1 MSFLNI
7 KNPKHRYNLYV
18 IYEYLIIYILD
29 TYKPDFNLLLIYLCL
44 LITFTLYDLIFLTL
58 TSIILYYY
66 YFKQNN
72 YQGLNINDYKIALQ
86 VLLVFN
92 ILIF

>member
-7 KNPKHRYNLYV
+7 KNLKHRYNLYV

-29 TYKPDFNLLLIYLCL
+29 TYTPDFNLLLIYLCL

-72 YQGLNINDYKIALQ
+72 YQGLDINDYKIALQ
-86 VLLVFN
+86 FLLVIN

>member
-72 YQGLNINDYKIALQ
+72 QRLDINEYKIALQ
-86 VLLVFN
+86 FLLVIN